1 MKKNALSMKC
11 SMRRFRLVRKE
22 DETGVSGTGEV
33 AEGIEFSSG
42 KVVITW
48 LSHHNAVNFY
58 DSIKTVEEI
67 HGHEGKAQI
76 VWIDK

>member
-1 MKKNALSMKC
+1 MKKSKDPLSKHC
-11 SMRRFRLVRKE
+11 SMRRFTLVRIE
-22 DETGVSGTGEV
+22 DESNVSGTGKV

-42 KVVITW
+42 KVVMTW

-67 HGHEGKAQI
+67 HGHSGKTKI
-76 VWIDK
+76 VL